1 MLTSASALENYSLD
15 GTPVVGLTILPTM
28 DINTLRLACLWVSLL
43 PHVNIVGDVC
53 VV

>member
-1 MLTSASALENYSLD
+1 MLTRASALESYGLE
-15 GTPVVGLTILPTM
+15 GTPVVGLTILATL
-28 DINTLRLACLWVSLL
+28 DINTLRLACLWISLF